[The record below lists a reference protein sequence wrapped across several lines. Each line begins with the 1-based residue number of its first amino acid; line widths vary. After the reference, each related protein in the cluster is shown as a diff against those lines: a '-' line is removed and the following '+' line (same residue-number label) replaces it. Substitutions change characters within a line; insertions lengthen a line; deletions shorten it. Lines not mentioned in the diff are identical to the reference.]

1 MKTWPHRGEKTLLED
16 MCVDIGSVK
25 VLDDV
30 HVFGFEARRKWDY
43 GEEKLTNI
51 ALGRRKLKA
60 TDFAYQAISAD
71 I

>member
-1 MKTWPHRGEKTLLED
+1 